1 MKLTLKPLQTFR
13 NKGNDNNIM
22 SRKFNWDPKIRV
34 LLFSGKPIKAL
45 Y

>member
-1 MKLTLKPLQTFR
+1 MKLTLKPLQIFR
-13 NKGNDNNIM
+13 NKGNDNIM